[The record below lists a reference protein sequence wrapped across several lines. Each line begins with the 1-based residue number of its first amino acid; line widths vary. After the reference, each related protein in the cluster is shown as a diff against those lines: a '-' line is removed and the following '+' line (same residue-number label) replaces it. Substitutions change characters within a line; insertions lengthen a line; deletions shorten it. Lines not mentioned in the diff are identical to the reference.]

1 MKTYSFQTK
10 DNFRIDVKASTPNS
24 AYNKLKAIPNYA
36 NKINRNYFEY
46 DKDGLYNFSLGWKNI
61 KEGTL

>member
-1 MKTYSFQTK
+1 MKTYSFQTN

-36 NKINRNYFEY
+36 NIINGNYFVY
-46 DKDGLYNFSLGWKNI
+46 DKDGLHHWNLGWKNI
-61 KEGTL
+61 KEETL